1 MQISRI
7 RLSDKTSRALLR
19 ATPSAAIEHSS
30 ELIGCPISMFL
41 TTSCVCL
48 ELRSFPSTGVT
59 RLQRYY
65 EPLRHPKAPGLSLAG
80 VRLVIPAPRLGASRV
95 ACAFL
100 VCMLSLLPRR
110 SDWECS
116 LLGSPAVSVFP
127 ERVIGSTCATTFS
140 RIAQRSHYITACTLA
155 ESPYVTRYTRGFSH
169 FVTSMTA
176 PVTSGWSGCRA
187 GFAPAGKAPPFHGAH
202 PLRPFTLR
210 GTHDSR
216 NASISRK

>member
-48 ELRSFPSTGVT
+48 ELRSLPSTGVT

-155 ESPYVTRYTRGFSH
+155 ESPYVTPLHQRLQ
-169 FVTSMTA
+169 
-176 PVTSGWSGCRA
+176 
-187 GFAPAGKAPPFHGAH
+187 
-202 PLRPFTLR
+202 PLRYL
-210 GTHDSR
+210 HDCSGYFRLERLPGGIRTRWKSAAFARRTPIAAVHASR
-216 NASISRK
+216 YA